1 MESKCSSCRM
11 TLSATNFKTKRNGI
25 LNKTCDHCINKA
37 THYRNAN
44 KCPCGKQKAKCI
56 THGGS
61 AMCPCGKQK
70 AKCITHGGS
79 EMCPCGKQISQ
90 CKIHSDPIAVT
101 IKTMIGGSKQKDK
114 KYNRY
119 DANNFIDR
127 CFLEDLIENQTNCY
141 WSDCNT
147 PLQYITYTNNL
158 ATIERLDNSI
168 GHIKSNCVLAC
179 KSCNCKVKSNH

>member
-11 TLSATNFKTKRNGI
+11 TLPIINFRTKRNGI
-25 LNKTCDHCINKA
+25 LNKSCDHCINKA
-37 THYRNAN
+37 KQYSNAN
-44 KCPCGKQKAKCI
+44 RCPCGKHKATCI
-56 THGGS
+56 VHGGS
-61 AMCPCGKQK
+61 QVCQCGKQK
-70 AKCITHGGS
+70 SQCMIHGGNAV
-79 EMCPCGKQISQ
+79 CNCGKCKAD

-101 IKTMIGGSKQKDK
+101 IKAMIKGSKQSDR

-127 CFLEDLIENQTNCY
+127 CFLQDLIDEQTNCY

-147 PLQYITYTNNL
+147 PLQYSTFTNNL

-168 GHIKSNCVLAC
+168 GHTKSNCVLAC
-179 KSCNCKVKSNH
+179 KSCNNKKKSNH